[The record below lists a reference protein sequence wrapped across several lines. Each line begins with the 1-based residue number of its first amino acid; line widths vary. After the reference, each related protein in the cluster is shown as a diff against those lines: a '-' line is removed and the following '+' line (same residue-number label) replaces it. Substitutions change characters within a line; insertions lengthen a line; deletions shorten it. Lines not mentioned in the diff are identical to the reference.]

1 MCSVIREP
9 RNMEGPLCTLGGRS
23 WTELGLQVLR
33 RAAWRFA
40 RVLTSASGRREWTRR
55 DLRDRGVE
63 SHSAACSE
71 RSGREEGLQGTA
83 EPGKRGR
90 GQAPWD
96 PGPRDSEGLRLRV
109 ALKAGVRLRLGS
121 SLDLPR
127 REMSVSPSAR
137 DPGQAFAGWH
147 VHLSR
152 WAKLCGPPC
161 SHLTDRNV
169 LGARKQRKICWRGR
183 SY

>member
-109 ALKAGVRLRLGS
+109 PLKAGVRLWLGS
-121 SLDLPR
+121 SLDAATAGNERVPFR
-127 REMSVSPSAR
+127 AR
-137 DPGQAFAGWH
+137 SGSGICRMARPPFEVGKA
-147 VHLSR
+147 V
-152 WAKLCGPPC
+152 WA
-161 SHLTDRNV
+161 SMFTFNR
-169 LGARKQRKICWRGR
+169 
-183 SY
+183 